1 MTRIDDQED
10 AAYLTREDFEDELE
24 PLLTRGADDLGLDS
38 RDVDVSVVE
47 GDRRAHPVDA
57 DGLLGDGLD
66 DRRLPGVERA
76 RDQDPREVDGQPDE
90 VLERVRDP
98 VRPDSVRLHL

>member
-1 MTRIDDQED
+1 MARIDDKED
-10 AAYLTREDFEDELE
+10 AANLSRENLEDELE
-24 PLLTRGADDLGLDS
+24 VLLTGGAENLGLDS
-38 RDVDVSVVE
+38 RDIDVPVVE

-76 RDQDPREVDGQPDE
+76 RDQDPREIDGQPDE

-98 VRPDSVRLHL
+98 VRPDSV